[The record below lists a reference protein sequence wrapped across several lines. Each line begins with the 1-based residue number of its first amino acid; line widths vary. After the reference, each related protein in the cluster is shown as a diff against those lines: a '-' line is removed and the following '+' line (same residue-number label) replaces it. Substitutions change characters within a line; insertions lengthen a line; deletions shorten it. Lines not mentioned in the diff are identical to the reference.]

1 MSLAEMSYAGFDAN
15 PQALRLIPLG
25 GIGEIGKNMFC
36 YEYDGKIIVV
46 DSGILFPEE
55 EMLGVDLVIPDITFL
70 LENADRVLGIILTH
84 GHEDHIGALPWV
96 LNELPVPVWGTKFT
110 LGLVRRKLAEHSYL
124 PPISL
129 HEIDPDESVEL
140 DPFSISFF
148 RVSHSIIDAVGLI
161 IDTPAGRII
170 HTGDYKFEQ
179 SPLLGEATDLRRIAA
194 AAAARPI
201 LALVSD
207 VTNAG
212 EAGWVPSELM
222 VANSLD
228 ILMADAE
235 GLVVISSFASNIA
248 RMQEVL
254 NVADLYERKVA
265 IIGRSMRGNLE
276 VARDL
281 GFIKLPADDILI
293 EPQDMVKYARDEVV
307 VLATGSQG
315 EPRAAL
321 KLMSTGEQRHVKLQ
335 EGDLVVLSAS
345 PIPGNESSVYRM
357 INLLYKQGANVMF
370 GTDERLHVSGHAKE
384 EELKLMLSLT
394 APEITIPVHGEYR
407 HLVAYQ
413 LLAKTMRYD
422 KSRVPILHS
431 GNVFEMANGVGTLVG
446 QVPAGRVMI
455 DGLGVGDIGATV
467 LRDRKHL
474 SEDGMLIAIVAI
486 DGETGAILS
495 GPDIVTR
502 GFVYIENAESLIEEA
517 KEVVRATIERMT
529 PIGSTDIESVQTSIR
544 SALNRFISE
553 QTRRR
558 PLIMPVIMEI

>member
-1 MSLAEMSYAGFDAN
+1 MTTMLHNTGGFTPDPA
-15 PQALRLIPLG
+15 AVRFVPLG
-25 GIGEIGKNMFC
+25 GIGEIGKNMFT
-36 YEYDGKIIVV
+36 YEYDGKILVV
-46 DSGILFPEE
+46 DCGILFPEE

-70 LENADRVLGIILTH
+70 QENADRILGIVLTH

-96 LNELPVPVWGTKFT
+96 LNEIPVPVWGTKFT
-110 LGLVRRKLAEHSYL
+110 LGLVGRKLAEHSYL
-124 PPISL
+124 PPITL
-129 HEIDPDESVEL
+129 NEIDPDSSVEFG
-140 DPFSISFF
+140 PFTLTFF
-148 RVSHSIIDAVGLI
+148 RVSHSIIDGVGLI
-161 IDTPAGRII
+161 IDSPAGRII

-179 SPLLGEATDLRRIAA
+179 SPLLGAATDLKRIAA
-194 AAAARPI
+194 AAASPI

-222 VANSLD
+222 VAQSLD
-228 ILMADAE
+228 VIMAEAE

-265 IIGRSMRGNLE
+265 VMGRSMRANLE

-281 GFIKLPADDILI
+281 GFLTVPADDLII
-293 EPQDMVKYARDEVV
+293 EPQDIPKYPRDSVV

-321 KLMSTGEQRHVKLQ
+321 KLMSTGEQRQVKLA

-357 INLLYKQGANVMF
+357 INQLCKQGARVMF
-370 GTDERLHVSGHAKE
+370 GTEERLHVSGHAKE

-394 APEITIPVHGEYR
+394 RPEITIPVHGEFR

-413 LLAKTMRYD
+413 ILAQTMQYD
-422 KSRVPILHS
+422 KTRVPILHS
-431 GNVFEMANGVGTLVG
+431 GDVYEMANGRG
-446 QVPAGRVMI
+446 QVIGHVQAGRVMI
-455 DGLGVGDIGATV
+455 DGLGVGDIGQAV

-474 SEDGMLIAIVAI
+474 SEDGMLVAIVAI
-486 DGETGAILS
+486 DADSGVILS
-495 GPDIVTR
+495 GPDLVTR
-502 GFVYIENAESLIEEA
+502 GFVYVEHAETLLDEA

-529 PIGSTDIESVQTSIR
+529 PVGSTDIESVNTAIR
-544 SALNRFISE
+544 SALSRFITE

-558 PLIMPVIMEI
+558 PLILPVILEI